1 MLYLRYEKMLPII
14 STTQSS
20 LQLFKSS
27 HICQEMFV
35 FRHKHM
41 CVSCWIMF
49 YWPNALARFWHDGS
63 SLGLQQRRKLTSWL
77 KRKARSNQLPRQ
89 GDVGEDAE
97 GDEERQKLL
106 TPRLFLNLMGKW
118 VHQQRNQL
126 TVTWRL
132 MSRRCHK
139 KTYAYPRAPK
149 AFQGWWWYGCDPS
162 KGHGWICSLPTGQA
176 RSQKAQAG
184 CSQVKSQGTQSP
196 RLHWEPEIPGQGTCK
211 DFTAWEE
218 GWQEWQGHGQGGWQ
232 GDQTCSTPIPKV
244 AEVGPW
250 TFGWSQTR
258 FLSLVFCDQTFRGHQ
273 SCRAKLWHQHD
284 DPFQLQHVLAYPSCG
299 ATSETGWGWVQASH
313 ELWWWPL
320 SAHWHPVHGVPF
332 GCSHLNCFRKHIHQF
347 CLKLFEHMLCEFLH
361 QHACGCMCFSPSFWQ
376 AS

>member
-139 KTYAYPRAPK
+139 RDLCIPQSAESFSRMMMIWLWPQQRPRMDLFPPHRSSKIAKGPSGLQSSQKPRNPKPEAPLRTRNSRPRNLQRLHSMRRRVTRMARTRTRRVTRRSNLFDPHPKSCRSGPMNIWLKPNKIPQPGFLWSNFSRAPK
-149 AFQGWWWYGCDPS
+149 LQSEAVTPKWWPISTSAC
-162 KGHGWICSLPTGQA
+162 TGVPVVWGYF
-176 RSQKAQAG
+176 RNRMG
-184 CSQVKSQGTQSP
+184 
-196 RLHWEPEIPGQGTCK
+196 
-211 DFTAWEE
+211 
-218 GWQEWQGHGQGGWQ
+218 
-232 GDQTCSTPIPKV
+232 
-244 AEVGPW
+244 VGPSISW
-250 TFGWSQTR
+250 AMVVAIVSTLASRTW
-258 FLSLVFCDQTFRGHQ
+258 
-273 SCRAKLWHQHD
+273 RAVWL
-284 DPFQLQHVLAYPSCG
+284 F
-299 ATSETGWGWVQASH
+299 AS
-313 ELWWWPL
+313 
-320 SAHWHPVHGVPF
+320 
-332 GCSHLNCFRKHIHQF
+332 
-347 CLKLFEHMLCEFLH
+347 
-361 QHACGCMCFSPSFWQ
+361 
-376 AS
+376 